1 MMGDMYIEQGVVKIR
16 AAGIELI
23 DGADS
28 HGHAWWS
35 QPSPAEDIRLAD
47 FDAVIMRKD
56 PPFDMEYVYATH
68 LFDYAQAQGARAFN
82 SGTEIRNHPEKLAI
96 TEFSKYSAPTLVN
109 SDMHRLRAL
118 HSEHQ
123 HALAI
128 PQDALGGAASFRM
141 LSVARTRGPSLTT

>member
-1 MMGDMYIEQGVVKIR
+1 MMGDMYTEQGCVKIR

-56 PPFDMEYVYATH
+56 PPFDLEYVYATH
-68 LFDYAQAQGARAFN
+68 LFDYAQAQGARGFH
-82 SGTEIRNHPEKLAI
+82 SGTAIRNHSKKPAIPE
-96 TEFSKYSAPTLVN
+96 FRKYSAPTLVT
-109 SDMHRLRAL
+109 SATHRPSAL
-118 HSEHQ
+118 HANTQ
-123 HALAI
+123 
-128 PQDALGGAASFRM
+128 
-141 LSVARTRGPSLTT
+141 